1 MCMKEIQGMY
11 TVHLIYKELDYVQE
25 VNVIL
30 RCVHYSIYFLQW
42 TRLLYMKDMS
52 GWGMYTSVNTI

>member
-1 MCMKEIQGMY
+1 MYMKEIQGMY

-30 RCVHYSIYFLQW
+30 RCVHYSIYFLQ
-42 TRLLYMKDMS
+42 
-52 GWGMYTSVNTI
+52 